1 MAERTRTQMMRER
14 TAFLSLA
21 VLVVLVVVQQAVA
34 QPSTS
39 SVELRV
45 YDDGTVAVTQVLS
58 VPSNDTSVS
67 VQLLSSLIAN
77 PVVTDQ
83 NGSSL
88 YFQITGENVTVYTIG
103 ATGVTLAY
111 DTAALT
117 SKQGTVWTLAFQA
130 LYNTTVT
137 LPDGSTLTSVSGTPN
152 SIGTADGSPVV
163 VVSKGDWTMD
173 YGVPVQVVSSSTS
186 SASSTSTGATVTS
199 TTTSSTS
206 STSSISSISS
216 AASPSLAV
224 STYTTLGTSSGSTGR
239 TGQGQ
244 SPTSGSSGTAV
255 YLAVAVIVVLVVAGL
270 LLLVRQRRGVPL
282 DPKNSELR
290 PDDIK
295 VIEFISEKGGKVL
308 EPEIRMRF
316 ALPKTSAWRQ
326 IKRLERLG
334 YVKVT
339 KIGSQN
345 QVELVKGRP
354 GGQAA

>member
-1 MAERTRTQMMRER
+1 MTRKRN
-14 TAFLSLA
+14 AFLFLA
-21 VLVVLVVVQQAVA
+21 LLLVAAVQPIEA
-34 QPSTS
+34 QPATS
-39 SVELRV
+39 SVDLRV

-58 VPSNDTSVS
+58 VPANDTSVS

-83 NGSSL
+83 NGSGL
-88 YFQITGENVTVYTIG
+88 YFQISGENVTVYTIG

-117 SKQGTVWTLAFQA
+117 SKEGTIWTLAFQTS
-130 LYNTTVT
+130 YNATVT

-152 SIGTADGSPVV
+152 SIATADGAPVV
-163 VVSKGDWTMD
+163 VVSSGDWVID
-173 YGVPVQVVSSSTS
+173 YGVPIQVVTTSSSSSSASTAGTASTTSTTSSSSTSSVS
-186 SASSTSTGATVTS
+186 SASSTSL
-199 TTTSSTS
+199 TTSSS
-206 STSSISSISS
+206 SASSGPPSTSTAQTSQGSGPRS
-216 AASPSLAV
+216 ASNGTTVFLA
-224 STYTTLGTSSGSTGR
+224 
-239 TGQGQ
+239 
-244 SPTSGSSGTAV
+244 A
-255 YLAVAVIVVLVVAGL
+255 AAIVVVVAGIVL
-270 LLLVRQRRGVPL
+270 FLRQRKGAPP
-282 DPKNSELR
+282 DPKSPELR

-354 GGQAA
+354 GGQPA